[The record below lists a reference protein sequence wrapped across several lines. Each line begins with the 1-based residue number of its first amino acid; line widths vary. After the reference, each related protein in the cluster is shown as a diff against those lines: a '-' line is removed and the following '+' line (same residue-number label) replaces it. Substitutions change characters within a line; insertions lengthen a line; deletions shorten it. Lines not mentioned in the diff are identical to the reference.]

1 MMEKTFETKYGS
13 VSLRG
18 AMIDVNGTD
27 LVEGVEIKL
36 EGELVGEV
44 LGRGFSDVEDMSVAD
59 VEEFVAH
66 TIE

>member
-1 MMEKTFETKYGS
+1 MEKTFETKYGS